1 MKNLDNIVFENQKVP
16 INITLNG
23 SYNFANA
30 ERVNRAVHEAIEIK
44 YFCQGEST
52 LLVDTQTI
60 NVSPG
65 DVVVINPFEVHSTVE
80 RQESHKA
87 KYHLILVGLDFF
99 NALGIAEYDLRT
111 TLLGNKIRL
120 KNHFRNDEYLQGVLD
135 KLVEEKKKGDQASP
149 LMIYGLV
156 AQLFAYLLENGVS
169 KSGEKQ
175 SDVYRYYDLIEPAIR
190 KIRDNFEEEFT
201 IDQLAEECKISK
213 FHFCKIFKQV
223 MGMGAISYLN
233 EHRLKIAWAML
244 NNTNKRV
251 QEVAVEC
258 GFTDVGYFCKL
269 FKRKY
274 GVSPSRTR

>member
-16 INITLNG
+16 ISITLNG

-60 NVSPG
+60 NVIPG
-65 DVVVINPFEVHSTVE
+65 DVVVINPFETHSTVE

-99 NALGIAEYDLRT
+99 NALGIAEYNLRT
-111 TLLGNKIRL
+111 TLLGNKLRL
-120 KNHFRNDEYLQGVLD
+120 KNHFRKDEYLQGILD
-135 KLVEEKKKGDQASP
+135 KLVEEKKKGDQESP

-156 AQLFAYLLENGVS
+156 AQLFAYLLQNGVS
-169 KSGEKQ
+169 KSAEKQ

-190 KIRDNFEEEFT
+190 KIRDNFDEEFT

-251 QEVAVEC
+251 QEVAMEC
-258 GFTDVGYFCKL
+258 GFTDVGYFCKM

-274 GVSPSRTR
+274 GTSPSRIR